1 MQSFR
6 MTLLILAMLMAG
18 CTGSKKIT
26 YFNDIA
32 DATGHTSVARYPQLR
47 IQSGDVLQIIVST
60 PDKDVT
66 QLLNPTPPG
75 APGPSGTGVDQ
86 GYLVDSAGYI
96 RMPIAGRLFVRNKTT
111 ATIDEMVTTEL
122 SKTLKNVYVS
132 TRMVSFR
139 ISVLGDVAHPGSF
152 RVGNERTT
160 ILDALSM
167 AGDMNTSA
175 DRKDVMVIRETDGVR
190 YYTSL
195 NLNDSKTMSSPYFY
209 LANNDV
215 VYIKPGPG
223 KQFPTSKLVQ
233 LLPVI
238 LSAISLATTIILL
251 SK

>member
-6 MTLLILAMLMAG
+6 MILLMLSLWMAG
-18 CTGSKKIT
+18 CTSSKKIT

-32 DATGHTSVARYPQLR
+32 ATTGHASMARFPQLR

-66 QLLNPTPPG
+66 QLLNPNLTG
-75 APGPSGTGVDQ
+75 FSSPSGTGIDQ

-111 ATIDEMVTTEL
+111 AMIDEQVTTEL

-152 RVGNERTT
+152 RVGTERTS

-167 AGDMNTSA
+167 AGDMNTTA
-175 DRKDVMVIRETDGVR
+175 DRKDVMVIREIDGVR

-195 NLNDSKTMSSPYFY
+195 NLKDSKTMASPYYY

-215 VYIKPGPG
+215 VYIKPGSG

-238 LSAISLATTIILL
+238 LSAISLATTIVLL